1 MRGLDR
7 CRRFLE
13 EKSPEA
19 ALRAGQVISRRLV
32 SLETA
37 PASGR
42 PVDGDM
48 ILRELLIS
56 FGDSGYVALYR
67 HVPEDDA
74 VYLLAFRHQREA
86 GYL

>member
-1 MRGLDR
+1 M
-7 CRRFLE
+7 
-13 EKSPEA
+13 
-19 ALRAGQVISRRLV
+19 
-32 SLETA
+32 ETA

-48 ILRELLIS
+48 ILRELLTS